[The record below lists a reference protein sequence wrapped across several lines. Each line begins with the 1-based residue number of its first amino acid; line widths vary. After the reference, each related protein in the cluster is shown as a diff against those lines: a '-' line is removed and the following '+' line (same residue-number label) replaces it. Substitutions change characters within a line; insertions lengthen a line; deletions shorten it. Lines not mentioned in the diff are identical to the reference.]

1 MINFPS
7 SPLDD
12 AELALRDE
20 VRAFMVDY
28 RKQGHPAQL
37 GINAEPNI
45 EFSKEISRRG
55 WVGMSVP
62 TEYGGHGR
70 TAVDRFIVVEEML
83 AAGAPISA
91 HWVGDRQ
98 TAQMLLKF
106 GTEEQKHRFLPAIVN
121 SEVFFCLGMSEPDSG
136 SDLASVR
143 TRATKTEGGWILNGQ
158 KVWTSGAH
166 YADFAV
172 SLCRTQPLTERK
184 HIGLSQLIVD
194 LKAEGVTVAPIRLL
208 NGAHHFNE
216 VFFDDVFVADEML
229 LGEPG
234 DGWRQ
239 VTSELAH
246 ERSGPDRFLSVM
258 PIVQR
263 LYDELKEA
271 KLDGAVRA
279 ELGLLFARYMTFR
292 TMSLS
297 IARRL
302 DQGELPAVEAALVK
316 DMGTQFENDAIN
328 AVRRIIDRQVDPVGD
343 ELDALL
349 ADAIVTAPTF
359 TLRGGTNEVLRTV
372 IAKDLIR
379 NRGRAA

>member
-1 MINFPS
+1 MITFPS
-7 SPLDD
+7 SSLSS

-20 VRAFMVDY
+20 VRAFMAEY
-28 RKQGHPAQL
+28 RARGHRVQL
-37 GINAEPNI
+37 GINAEPSI
-45 EFSKEISRRG
+45 EFSKEIAARG

-106 GTEEQKHRFLPAIVN
+106 GTEEQKRRFLPAIVS
-121 SEVFFCLGMSEPDSG
+121 SEVFFCLGMSEPGSG

-158 KVWTSGAH
+158 KVWTSGAQ

-172 SLCRTQPLTERK
+172 TLCRTEPLGERK
-184 HIGLSQLIVD
+184 HVGLSQLIVD
-194 LKAEGVTVAPIRLL
+194 LKASGVTVVPIRLL

-216 VFFDDVFVADEML
+216 VFFDDVFVPDEML
-229 LGEPG
+229 LGNAG

-258 PIVQR
+258 PIVQL
-263 LYDELKEA
+263 LYDRCKHQD
-271 KLDGAVRA
+271 LDRA
-279 ELGLLFARYMTFR
+279 TRGELGALFARYMTFR

-302 DQGELPAVEAALVK
+302 DEGELPAVEAALVK
-316 DMGTQFENDAIN
+316 DMGTQFENDAISVIRKLVN
-328 AVRRIIDRQVDPVGD
+328 RQVDPLTD
-343 ELDALL
+343 EFEALL

-372 IAKDLIR
+372 IAKSLIR
-379 NRGRAA
+379 TRGRTA